1 MPALQSS
8 TLILWNILAFLVPVG
23 LALLAIGAAREE
35 RAEEV
40 ATTALLALAAA
51 AVGYLVCGF
60 ALQFGG
66 VAFVSGLPGLQSLTA
81 EWSPLDV
88 AWGPGWGMA
97 GLRGFFL
104 SAEAYNADVYF
115 LFFSHLAAVTTA
127 VLVVLLALCHHVK
140 RIHLLAVGLLVAG
153 LIYPLFGNWVWGGG
167 WLANLGLNLNLGHGF
182 VDAGGA
188 GAIFLLGTGV
198 ALSGFLIIRP
208 GRVVNQELPQLPP
221 IHFPLLMILGALL
234 AVLGWS
240 GLLLGNPLIQEPIV
254 PAVVV
259 MNLFL
264 GAAGGALLTSLY
276 SWFVTGQP
284 NALAI
289 GRGTVA
295 GLVAVSAAC
304 AFIPAWAALVIGM
317 VAGLLFLLGLYTW
330 EQVLRLDDPS
340 GTVATFGLPA
350 VWGIVSIALFA
361 DGRWGAGWNGVGVQE
376 YAGVAG
382 QGVSGW
388 LLAKGMQPAGL
399 GQTYAQLTGMGALL
413 IAALLLPWLIFK
425 IVLWIH
431 AQSQRVATM
440 PVPAPASAPV
450 EPEPAAAVAPPAA
463 SGAPAAELPSEPP
476 AEQPPSEPAAKRS
489 KPRSRKARQE
499 PLLPAEPPATTA
511 QVTPV
516 EPAPEAQPPAEA
528 PVEEPPRPASELPA
542 IAAEPVPS
550 TEPVQAPQASP

>member
-1 MPALQSS
+1 MPTLQTS
-8 TLILWNILAFLVPVG
+8 TLTLWNVIAFLVPAG

-51 AVGYLVCGF
+51 AVGYLACGF
-60 ALQFGG
+60 AFQFGG

-88 AWGPGWGMA
+88 AWGPGWGMV

-127 VLVVLLALCHHVK
+127 VLVALLALSGHVK
-140 RIHLLAVGLLVAG
+140 RIHLLAIGLLVAG
-153 LIYPLFGNWVWGGG
+153 LVYPLFGNWVWGGG
-167 WLANLGLNLNLGHGF
+167 WLANLGLNLGLGHGF

-188 GAIFLLGTGV
+188 GAIFLLGTCV
-198 ALSGFLIIRP
+198 ALGGFAIIRP
-208 GRVVNQELPQLPP
+208 RRVVDQGPPQLPP
-221 IHFPLLMILGALL
+221 IHFPLFMIVGTLVAM
-234 AVLGWS
+234 VGWS
-240 GLLLGNPLIQEPIV
+240 GLLLGNPLIQESIV

-304 AFIPAWAALVIGM
+304 AFIPAWAALVIGA
-317 VAGLLFLLGLYTW
+317 VGGLLFLLGLYAW
-330 EQVLRLDDPS
+330 EQKLRLEDPS
-340 GTVATFGLPA
+340 GAMATFGLPA
-350 VWGIVSIALFA
+350 IWGILSVALFA
-361 DGRWGAGWNGVGVQE
+361 DGRWGAGWNGVGVQQ
-376 YAGVAG
+376 YVGVAG

-388 LLAKGMQPAGL
+388 LLAKGLQPAGP
-399 GQTYAQLTGMGALL
+399 GQVYAQLTGLGALL

-425 IVLWIH
+425 TALWIYT
-431 AQSQRVATM
+431 QGLRVTTA

-450 EPEPAAAVAPPAA
+450 EGEPAAEATATEATPEERPLPASEVPTA
-463 SGAPAAELPSEPP
+463 EPFAAMP
-476 AEQPPSEPAAKRS
+476 AE
-489 KPRSRKARQE
+489 E
-499 PLLPAEPPATTA
+499 PLLPAAD
-511 QVTPV
+511 
-516 EPAPEAQPPAEA
+516 
-528 PVEEPPRPASELPA
+528 LPA
-542 IAAEPVPS
+542 HTAEPIPH
-550 TEPVQAPQASP
+550 TEPVSEPREPLPEAVSAAKKRTPRPRKGRSEPS